1 MEEKTESKGE
11 IVEKKVF
18 IKGSLA
24 VETVTEK
31 GKLVAVSFR
40 DRVPS
45 GVYRNPDS
53 SGSFAFIGRDKT
65 TFSIEGIRFSFKRDE
80 KRDVDI
86 ESLKWRQCGEL
97 APRGDRQ
104 ISGKA
109 SQHDTDFEREY
120 NDGSVGLGAS
130 GESRRTNENGFTH
143 DSRIELN
150 SGGVEDAKRGD
161 DGSERRPGYTRA
173 QNGSVSGRD
182 AGDKGKDFRV
192 VERRG
197 RGRGR
202 TNKRTPRGRGN
213 PDTRNLKRGDNES
226 DQR

>member
-24 VETVTEK
+24 VETVTDK

-65 TFSIEGIRFSFKRDE
+65 TFSIEGIRFSFKKDE

-104 ISGKA
+104 TGDEA
-109 SQHDTDFEREY
+109 GQHDTGFKRKY
-120 NDGSVGLGAS
+120 NDGSAGFSAGGA
-130 GESRRTNENGFTH
+130 GRGINENGLYY
-143 DSRIELN
+143 DSGIELH

-161 DGSERRPGYTRA
+161 DGSERRPGYPGT
-173 QNGSVSGRD
+173 QDGDVINGD

-202 TNKRTPRGRGN
+202 ANKRTPGRRGN
-213 PDTRNLKRGDNES
+213 PDTRNLKRGNNES